1 MLVLTSWWKNIFLIC
16 PNPSL
21 TPGHPDLQRKES
33 PTERNPQ
40 PLPSKGA
47 APCTGGQSWTGR
59 LSEPPIRKTS
69 CCESAKGSEDDFIA
83 VFAPHLPPQRQH
95 LSPSPASSWAEG
107 PRCRHQQSITSCLCL
122 FGAWIWNWPRTVICI
137 SRNKSRK
144 VHPCAAARGSCTSQ
158 SNKSRDKPCTLAKVN
173 SLCFALSKDENEPGR
188 LS

>member
-1 MLVLTSWWKNIFLIC
+1 MLVLTSWWKNTFLIY

-21 TPGHPDLQRKES
+21 TPVHPDLQRKES

-47 APCTGGQSWTGR
+47 APCTGGQSWTRR

-95 LSPSPASSWAEG
+95 LSPSPAISWAEG
-107 PRCRHQQSITSCLCL
+107 PGCRHQQSITSCLCL
-122 FGAWIWNWPRTVICI
+122 FGPWIWSWPRAVIYI
-137 SRNKSRK
+137 SRYKSRK
-144 VHPCAAARGSCTSQ
+144 VHLCASARGSCASR
-158 SNKSRDKPCTLAKVN
+158 SNKPRDKPCTLAKVN
-173 SLCFALSKDENEPGR
+173 SLLCCSLSKDEN
-188 LS
+188 